1 MTARDGY
8 SQAAG
13 AQASTSQLFSNETWG
28 GAVFPGRA
36 DNGFLAIVTAATV
49 ANVIYK
55 NHGWYS
61 TGSVFEVWVTS
72 GAPRITPPSGHSLTD
87 IDFVVLQP

>member
-1 MTARDGY
+1 MTARDGNY
-8 SQAAG
+8 NGAG
-13 AQASTSQLFSNETWG
+13 LTGTDLFSDETWG
-28 GAVFPGRA
+28 GIVFPGRA
-36 DNGFLAIVTAATV
+36 DNGYLQVTTQAVV

-72 GAPRITPPSGHSLTD
+72 GSPQTVPPSGHTLAD
-87 IDFVVLQP
+87 VDFVVLQP